1 MTGLNRVLIK
11 SRVGKYIAPFVRTP
25 SNILKEAV
33 RMTPGAGLMIKQ
45 VRDDISGKN
54 GPQARAT
61 MYGRWLVGSAVYSAV
76 VLATAAGKMG
86 GAGPDDPRERRLLQ
100 QTGWQPY
107 SVKLGDNWVKYNRFE
122 PASSRSACCWVS
134 ALTWWR
140 SGSTRKGRRSTRS
153 RR

>member
-1 MTGLNRVLIK
+1 
-11 SRVGKYIAPFVRTP
+11 
-25 SNILKEAV
+25 LKEAV

-86 GAGPDDPRERRLLQ
+86 GAGPERRR
-100 QTGWQPY
+100 TGRPQGEAIASADWLAA
-107 SVKLGDNWVKYNRFE
+107 VLGE
-122 PASSRSACCWVS
+122 
-134 ALTWWR
+134 
-140 SGSTRKGRRSTRS
+140 TRG
-153 RR
+153 